1 MYEAKKILKALNMDY
16 VKYDCCPKGCLLFW
30 KEFADDKYYSKC
42 GASRYHELEGPDG
55 QKMQTKV
62 AMKILCYLPF
72 IKRIQQLYM
81 SEESTK

>member
-30 KEFADDKYYSKC
+30 KEFADDKYCRKC

-62 AMKILCYLPF
+62 DVKILCYLPF
-72 IKRIQQLYM
+72 IKRIQRLYM
-81 SEESTK
+81 SEESAK